1 MAFLN
6 IGLKLNKKQ
15 FPLLDSFKK
24 KDMGDLLLKIFSIGY
39 DIYFPSN
46 ENIQKQIVHN
56 QLLEKINSIKDEMKE
71 EMNNS
76 DISIKLSSLE
86 STLTKL
92 IGLSSNSNKKGN
104 FGENVL
110 EEVFAQRYGDIKFE
124 RKSSQAHSGDAWL
137 YLPDDKI
144 IMLEIKN
151 YTTTVNKDEVAKLRS
166 DMINHHIK
174 WGVLASF
181 NSNIQGMKEMDYYT
195 FTHNKEIYSVVMIS
209 NLSTD
214 IHKLDLGLQI
224 IRKLMSQIDTIDQFP
239 WIVKDINSS
248 LLELDMIVQKN
259 YMLRDDYYS
268 LERDIQK
275 SLSSYHTRLRD
286 YQYEIETKTSEII
299 GKIKSTM
306 NDSINKESDYKNIL
320 DKYQDKKILPIIVR
334 LIDVIQKHK
343 WNIII
348 DDICD
353 YIIKTKDNITIG
365 TIKIQAKKAIIN
377 IINNDLTLNLHLG
390 KEKENKQNLDIINSL

>member
-6 IGLKLNKKQ
+6 IELKLEKKQ

-24 KDMGDLLLKIFSIGY
+24 KDMGDLLLKIFTIGY

-46 ENIQKQIVHN
+46 ENVQKQIVHN
-56 QLLEKINSIKDEMKE
+56 QLLEKINSIKEEMKE

-137 YLPDDKI
+137 YLPDNTI

-151 YTTTVNKDEVAKLRS
+151 YTTTVNKDEIAKLRS

-174 WGVLASF
+174 WGILASF

-195 FTHNKEIYSVVMIS
+195 FTHNMETYSVIMIS

-214 IHKLDLGLQI
+214 VHKLDLGLQI
-224 IRKLMSQIDTIDQFP
+224 IRKLMSQIDNMEQFP
-239 WIVKDINSS
+239 WIVKDINGS

-275 SLSSYHTRLRD
+275 SLSSYHTKLRD

-306 NDSINKESDYKNIL
+306 NDSINKDYNYNFIF
-320 DKYQDKKILPIIVR
+320 DKYQDKKILPIVVR
-334 LIDVIQKHK
+334 IIDVIMSKK
-343 WNIII
+343 WII
-348 DDICD
+348 
-353 YIIKTKDNITIG
+353 YINEMDEYTIKTKENIDIG

-377 IINNDLTLNLHLG
+377 ITNNDLTLILHLG

>member
-6 IGLKLNKKQ
+6 IELKLDKKQ
-15 FPLLDSFKK
+15 FPLLESFKK
-24 KDMGDLLLKIFSIGY
+24 KDMGDILLKIFSIGY

-56 QLLEKINSIKDEMKE
+56 QLLEKINSIKNEMKE

-110 EEVFAQRYGDIKFE
+110 EEIFAQRYGDIKFE

-224 IRKLMSQIDTIDQFP
+224 IRKLMSQIDTMDQFP
-239 WIVKDINSS
+239 WVVKDINSS
-248 LLELDMIVQKN
+248 LLELDNIVQKN

-275 SLSSYHTRLRD
+275 SLSTYHTKLRD
-286 YQYEIETKTSEII
+286 YQYDIEMKTSEII

-306 NDSINKESDYKNIL
+306 NNSIKKENNTNIIL
-320 DKYQDKKILPIIVR
+320 KKYQDKKIYSIVVR
-334 LIDVIQKHK
+334 ILDTLQTKKWVID
-343 WNIII
+343 I
-348 DDICD
+348 DDMD
-353 YIIKTKDNITIG
+353 EYIIKTNENIIIG
-365 TIKIQAKKAIIN
+365 NIKIQAKKAIIN
-377 IINNDLTLNLHLG
+377 ITNNDLTITLHLG